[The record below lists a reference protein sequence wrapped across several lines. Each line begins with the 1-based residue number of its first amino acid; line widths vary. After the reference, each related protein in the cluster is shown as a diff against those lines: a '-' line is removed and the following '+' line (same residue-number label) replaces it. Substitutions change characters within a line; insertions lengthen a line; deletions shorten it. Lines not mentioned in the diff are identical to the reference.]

1 MLVTEVISTSV
12 IRVIHYTGGAET
24 PDGEGATNFTAA
36 ASFSTVFGIGA
47 GNEGVGVVAEEI
59 IKVEPEDLKS
69 LELLQYPDDIKT
81 FPAHMSI
88 KRARDRLCEKNYGL
102 FHNNC
107 ECFVNWAVTDNAI
120 SYQTVDGLVASAKGA
135 AKGAKEMYDGTGGS
149 VLGAIAGGIL
159 GIARGYQQHREERH

>member
-24 PDGEGATNFTAA
+24 PDGEGAANFTAA

-59 IKVEPEDLKS
+59 IRVEPEDLKS

-88 KRARDRLCEKNYGL
+88 RRARDQYFGCNISIWQNTISSQLYSLL
-102 FHNNC
+102 F
-107 ECFVNWAVTDNAI
+107 I
-120 SYQTVDGLVASAKGA
+120 SSLPFPSFLLLRF
-135 AKGAKEMYDGTGGS
+135 S
-149 VLGAIAGGIL
+149 LFS
-159 GIARGYQQHREERH
+159 